1 MYLWRNKLF
10 FCGFVKKASKLN
22 LVFVLQDEETVH
34 VYHGLGA
41 AALGEF
47 TEDSLDKELLI
58 FLEMLRRLS
67 AGREQ

>member
-1 MYLWRNKLF
+1 MERLYK
-10 FCGFVKKASKLN
+10 
-22 LVFVLQDEETVH
+22 

-41 AALGEF
+41 AALREF

-67 AGREQ
+67 AGSEQ